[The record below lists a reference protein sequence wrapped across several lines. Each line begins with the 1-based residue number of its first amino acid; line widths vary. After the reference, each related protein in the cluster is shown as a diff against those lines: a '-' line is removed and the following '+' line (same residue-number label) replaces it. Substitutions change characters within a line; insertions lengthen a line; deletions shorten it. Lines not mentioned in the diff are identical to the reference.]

1 MDKPYKTSDRGKA
14 ALMFVRG
21 MTFLGCIQSGE
32 AGRLFFVFTD
42 SEDRDKYEEEW
53 TSGKDLVSASTY
65 MRAIR
70 TLTRR
75 LLEPVG

>member
-53 TSGKDLVSASTY
+53 TSGKDLVSANAY